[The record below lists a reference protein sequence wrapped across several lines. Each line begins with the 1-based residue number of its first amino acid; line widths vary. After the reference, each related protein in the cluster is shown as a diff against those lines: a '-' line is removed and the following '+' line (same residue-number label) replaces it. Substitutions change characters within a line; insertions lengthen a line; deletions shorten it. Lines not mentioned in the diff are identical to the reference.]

1 MNTALAILA
10 HALRM
15 LVFETSATLR
25 VIFPAV
31 LIVLVCSLGIALFAT
46 DIIPFFQDPE
56 RSGPPPRPISALSAG
71 IFGFMGLLGYAL
83 MAVLWH
89 RHVLLN
95 GAERKEALR
104 PSSAIFW
111 GYIWRALIVGLVQL
125 IAAIPITLAMGI
137 LGTPFDLSNTTSLP
151 ATFIGL
157 LGSIVFIYV
166 ALRLS
171 IVLPA
176 AAIGHVMTVRRS
188 WEISRPV
195 SNQIWAV
202 ALLLTGLNM
211 CVYALTALLLPDA
224 PIISLLSQ
232 TVIFII
238 EGLVFISVLTT
249 LYGHLVQGRSL
260 GQENPSAHT

>member
-15 LVFETSATLR
+15 LVFETGTTLR
-25 VIFPAV
+25 VLMPAI
-31 LIVLVCSLGIALFAT
+31 LIVLGCALGIALFAQDT
-46 DIIPFFQDPE
+46 VALMQDPE
-56 RSGPPPRPISALSAG
+56 GAGTLPAPSSVLSSFL
-71 IFGFMGLLGYAL
+71 FGLVGLLGYAF

-95 GAERKEALR
+95 GAEHKEETR
-104 PSSAIFW
+104 PSPSIFW
-111 GYIWRALIVGLVQL
+111 GYIWRAIIVGAVQL
-125 IAAIPITLAMGI
+125 CAAIPITLAMGI
-137 LGTPFDLSNTTSLP
+137 MGTPFDLSNSASLP

-157 LGSIVFIYV
+157 LGSIVFIYI

-176 AAIGHVMTVRRS
+176 AAIGHIVPVKRS

-195 SNQIWAV
+195 SNHLWGL

-211 CVYALTALLLPDA
+211 CVYAIAGLLLPDA
-224 PIISLLSQ
+224 PLLNTLAQ
-232 TVIFII
+232 TLIFIV
-238 EGLVFISVLTT
+238 EGLVFVSVLTT
-249 LYGHLVQGRSL
+249 LYGHLVEGRSL
-260 GQENPSAHT
+260 GQDRPQE